1 MENAKQ
7 LQQVQ
12 NTAPDSKWEILKCG
26 KQSFYTYTD
35 EQHKLLSRDRKCNR
49 KQYNDL
55 AWLDYCDFKI
65 LSFCILKV
73 ISMIMHIREDC
84 NLFTNKSKVETIRK
98 DLVHYQDEIEKLAET
113 VLKCKSDPDEK
124 EYKKSSTKFYKKALE
139 LKETL
144 LKSKTVETYSE
155 LFIKSH
161 LEDLSNIPEQKD
173 SNQLLAALQQ
183 LKETSSFD
191 SELELDQPVYET
203 TDLKSII
210 KHKDRQLA
218 ECRKIITGLNELLE
232 TQQEQILELKEQF
245 QQHI

>member
-1 MENAKQ
+1 
-7 LQQVQ
+7 
-12 NTAPDSKWEILKCG
+12 
-26 KQSFYTYTD
+26 
-35 EQHKLLSRDRKCNR
+35 
-49 KQYNDL
+49 
-55 AWLDYCDFKI
+55 
-65 LSFCILKV
+65 
-73 ISMIMHIREDC
+73 MHIREDC